1 MKAYCSSTGGGLV
14 AGMDQRTI
22 LPNSPEF
29 SGLHTRR
36 EMVVLCLSLIVLFGS
51 AAIFTATSAA
61 RATENSNV
69 PVLVELFTS
78 EGCSSC
84 PPADDLLARLDA
96 LQPISGAQLIVLSEH
111 VDYWNH
117 DGWVDPF
124 SSASIT
130 ERQSSYERV
139 LGVNSPF
146 TPQFLVDGTA
156 QLQANDAQKVLA
168 ALQQARSTPKIAVR
182 LLSAAVQNANP
193 LVIQGRVEADANP
206 EKHKAD
212 VLVAVALDHAESQV
226 ARGEN
231 SGRHLSHVAVVADLT
246 KVGKLE
252 SGKSL
257 AQDFRVKLKL
267 PAPAKTIRLIVFVQ
281 ESGLGRV
288 LGAAQEKLPLN

>member
-1 MKAYCSSTGGGLV
+1 MV

-51 AAIFTATSAA
+51 AAIFTATSTTHAA
-61 RATENSNV
+61 ENSDV
-69 PVLVELFTS
+69 PMLVELFTS

-139 LGVNSPF
+139 LGINSPF

-182 LLSAAVQNANP
+182 LLSAAVQNVNP

>member
-1 MKAYCSSTGGGLV
+1 MV

-36 EMVVLCLSLIVLFGS
+36 EMVVLCLSLILLFGS
-51 AAIFTATSAA
+51 AAIFTATSTTHAA
-61 RATENSNV
+61 ENSDV
-69 PVLVELFTS
+69 PMLVELFTS

-139 LGVNSPF
+139 LGINSPF

-182 LLSAAVQNANP
+182 LLSAAVQNVNP